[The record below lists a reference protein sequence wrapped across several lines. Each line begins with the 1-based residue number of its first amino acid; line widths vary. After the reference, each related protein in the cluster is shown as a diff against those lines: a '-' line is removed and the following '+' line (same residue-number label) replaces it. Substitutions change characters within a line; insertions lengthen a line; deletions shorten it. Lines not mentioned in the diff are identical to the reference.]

1 MVTAPPSSLAPP
13 APGARVLIRDEEW
26 LVRGV
31 TRTQH
36 DGYLVRVVGAS
47 EFVRGLEASFFDG
60 PGLDTIVT
68 LRPEDT
74 QLVRDGST
82 KFRRSRL
89 YLEAVLRRTPLP
101 RAERRL
107 TLTEGFLLDKL
118 EYQWRPAQLALA
130 GLQPRI
136 LIADVVGLGKTLEI
150 GLLLGELIRRGRG
163 ERLLVVTPQHVL
175 EQFQHELWTRFSI
188 PLVRLDSVGIE
199 RIQREIPA
207 GRNPFTYFKRVI
219 VSIDT
224 LKNVGMYGHHL
235 EETRWDAVVIDES
248 HNLIGAN
255 SLRNRL
261 ARTLAAQTEALIL
274 ASATPHNGNKRSFG
288 ELLRMLDP
296 AAIANLNTYQAE
308 DIEHLY
314 IRRTKRSSEV
324 RDKVLD
330 RWADRGDSL
339 RLERPA
345 SAEEERVFAELT
357 AQWVQAPE
365 PTATAT
371 AAPKA
376 KGGGGR
382 QLFAYT
388 LAKAFLS
395 SHHAL
400 LETIDSRLKSPTHR
414 QAENRADEQA
424 RLQELHRLAAAIS
437 DDDSTK
443 LAELLE
449 QLRKAGVGPRSDAR
463 VVIFSERLAT
473 LRWLA
478 RVVPA
483 RLGLPLAQL
492 PTNRRLSDAAFD
504 LEFNRREN
512 GGAARL
518 LHGKLTDADQQ
529 RVVEEFSLDGSPVR
543 LLFTGDVAS
552 EGVNLHRACHRLIHF
567 DVPWSLIRIEQRNG
581 RIDRYGQRHAPEFAA
596 LLLRSATPR
605 ALDDRAVAAKL
616 LAAEEEAYVA
626 LGTAEEVT
634 GLHLAEREERRLM
647 QDLLAGRTV
656 EESLAAGSA
665 RRAVPTGSA
674 TGPATGGNDPLGLQ
688 ADDDQSEDQPDEVDE
703 AAQEA
708 TYDLLGAHL
717 NPDAEAH
724 ASDPE
729 PETVKPPQLFTTLAA
744 FVDEAFNEVYD
755 EQAEQAVGLRRDG
768 AFRSFDAPEDLEAR
782 LSDLPRSYLAR
793 LRDQHGNLKLRLT
806 FDKTEAG
813 EALAASRRGRET
825 LWPDKGFITDIHP
838 VVDWLVDKVLVRL
851 DRQQAPVLTVP
862 VDEPE
867 FLVQGVYCNEFGQP
881 TVVEWMAVRGRPGP
895 DRIRPM
901 ETALAAAKVGPD
913 MTNTQAAV
921 DLAPLEALVPDV
933 VAAARAHLE
942 ARRADWNAQVA
953 EPLNGYLSRLDR
965 WVQTSLPLDLEQQ
978 GAERRDDGPA
988 ARQLTKREQRVRD
1001 TEKRQR
1007 DLVER
1012 LRTTGEPLL
1021 RVLAVLAP
1029 AVPAQ
1034 IPTGASR

>member
-1 MVTAPPSSLAPP
+1 M
-13 APGARVLIRDEEW
+13 
-26 LVRGV
+26 
-31 TRTQH
+31 TRTSH

-82 KFRRSRL
+82 RFRRSRL

-107 TLTEGFLLDKL
+107 ALTEGFLLDKL

-224 LKNVGMYGHHL
+224 LKNVGRYGHHL

-261 ARTLAAQTEALIL
+261 ARTLAAQTDALIL

-296 AAIANLNTYQAE
+296 AAIANLNTYQRE

-339 RLERPA
+339 RMECPA
-345 SAEEERVFAELT
+345 SAAEERIFAELT
-357 AQWVQAPE
+357 ARWVQAPE
-365 PTATAT
+365 PKT
-371 AAPKA
+371 AAVPRI
-376 KGGGGR
+376 KGGGGQ

-388 LAKAFLS
+388 VAKAFLS

-400 LETIDSRLKSPTHR
+400 LETIDSRLKSSAHK
-414 QAENRADEQA
+414 QAENRVDEQT
-424 RLQELHRLAAAIS
+424 RLQELRRLAAGMS

-443 LAELLE
+443 LAALLD
-449 QLRKAGVGPRSDAR
+449 QLRKAGVDPRSDTR
-463 VVIFSERLAT
+463 VVVFSERLAT

-478 RVVPA
+478 KVVPA
-483 RLGLPLAQL
+483 QLGLPVAQL
-492 PTNRRLSDAAFD
+492 PANRRLSDAAFD
-504 LEFNRREN
+504 SDFNRREY

-518 LHGKLTDADQQ
+518 LHGKLTDSEQQ
-529 RVVEEFSLDGSPVR
+529 RIVEEFSLAGSPVR

-552 EGVNLHRACHRLIHF
+552 EGVNLHRSCHRLIHF

-634 GLHLAEREERRLM
+634 GLYLAEREERRLM

-656 EESLAAGSA
+656 EESLDAGAA
-665 RRAVPTGSA
+665 RRAVS
-674 TGPATGGNDPLGLQ
+674 TGPRTSDDDPLGLRT
-688 ADDDQSEDQPDEVDE
+688 DEDKSEDQPDEADE

-708 TYDLLGAHL
+708 TYDLLGAYL
-717 NPDAEAH
+717 DPDAEAH
-724 ASDPE
+724 TGDPE
-729 PETVKPPQLFTTLAA
+729 PETVTPPQLFTTLSA
-744 FVDEAFNEVYD
+744 FVDEAFDEVYD
-755 EQAEQAVGLRRDG
+755 EQAEQAVGLTRDG
-768 AFRSFDAPEDLEAR
+768 TFRAFNAPEDLEAR

-813 EALAASRRGRET
+813 DALVASRRGRET
-825 LWPDKGFITDIHP
+825 LWPDKGLITDIHP

-867 FLVQGVYCNEFGQP
+867 FLVQGVYCNQFGQP
-881 TVVEWMAVRGRPGP
+881 TVVEWMAIRGRPGP

-901 ETALAAAKVGPD
+901 EVALAAARVGPG

-921 DLAPLEALVPDV
+921 DLAPLQALVSEV
-933 VAAARAHLE
+933 VSTARAHLE
-942 ARRADWNAQVA
+942 ARRAEWDAQVTG
-953 EPLNGYLSRLDR
+953 PLDGYLSRLDR
-965 WVQTSLPLDLEQQ
+965 WVQTSLPLGIDQLATQQ
-978 GAERRDDGPA
+978 QDDSQTI
-988 ARQLTKREQRVRD
+988 RQLTRREQRVRD

-1012 LRTTGEPLL
+1012 LHTTGEPLL